1 MNITL
6 ISGTN
11 RQGSKTLLL
20 TKNIEQKLIEAGV
33 QTHLLDL
40 RTLPSSLLSPTAY
53 DEKPAEFTAFEDAV
67 LQSDGLYIVAPEYNG
82 GFPGVLKLFID
93 MLPFPESFE
102 ARPVAFVG
110 LASGQFG
117 NRRGIEQLQMVF
129 GYRNAHIFPK
139 RIFLPRVSKELN
151 EDGSLIDPK
160 QNVRL
165 QTQVDGFID
174 FVQHLKA

>member
-1 MNITL
+1 MKITL

-20 TKNIEQKLIEAGV
+20 TRNIEQKLHSAGV
-33 QTHLLDL
+33 SAQVLDL
-40 RTLPSSLLSPTAY
+40 RGLPQTLLSPTAY
-53 DEKPAEFTAFEDAV
+53 DEKPATFSAFAESV
-67 LQSDGLYIVAPEYNG
+67 LQSDGLYVVAPEYNG

-102 ARPVAFVG
+102 GRPVAFVG
-110 LASGQFG
+110 LAAGQFG
-117 NRRGIEQLQMVF
+117 NTRGIEQLQMVF

-139 RIFLPRVSKELN
+139 RIFIPRVAKELN
-151 EDGSLIDPK
+151 EEGRLVDPK
-160 QNVRL
+160 HDARL

-174 FVQHLKA
+174 FVQRLKA